1 MTMTAD
7 AFIARVLDALPPATP
22 MRDQIALELRGSIDE
37 RLAAGQSLDT
47 ALRQLGDPTKLA
59 ESYLSAVPLRSAPF
73 FVRAL
78 ARLMDFAAVTV
89 VIAPVAIGLWFFGD
103 VRYMPRGLFL
113 YLIVG
118 SMLVAIYPIVAEA
131 LYGRTLGKHVFGLRV
146 VTESGT
152 RITWLQAVVRNLP
165 IFLQIFVI
173 DALFALFTE
182 RSQRAFELLSKTRV
196 IRSARP

>member
-7 AFIARVLDALPPATP
+7 AYIARVLAALPPATP

-37 RLAAGQSLDT
+37 RLAAGQTLD
-47 ALRQLGDPTKLA
+47 AAIRQLGDPVRLA

-78 ARLMDFAAVTV
+78 ARLMDFAIATV
-89 VIAPVAIGLWFFGD
+89 VIAPVAMGLWFFGD
-103 VRYMPRGLFL
+103 VRYLPWGLL
-113 YLIVG
+113 AYLIVG
-118 SMLVAIYPIVAEA
+118 SILIASYPIVAEA
-131 LYGRTLGKHVFGLRV
+131 MYGKTIGKHLFGLRV

-182 RSQRAFELLSKTRV
+182 RSQRAFELLSRTRV
-196 IRSARP
+196 ILR

>member
-22 MRDQIALELRGSIDE
+22 MRDQIALELRGRIDE

-47 ALRQLGDPTKLA
+47 ALGQLGDPTRLA

-78 ARLMDFAAVTV
+78 ARLMDFAVVTV

-103 VRYMPRGLFL
+103 VRYMPWGLFL

-131 LYGRTLGKHVFGLRV
+131 VYGRTLGKHVFGLRV

-165 IFLQIFVI
+165 IFLQIFMI

-182 RSQRAFELLSKTRV
+182 RSQRAFELLSRTRV
-196 IRSARP
+196 VMRT

>member
-103 VRYMPRGLFL
+103 VRYMPWGLFL

-182 RSQRAFELLSKTRV
+182 RSQRAFELLSRTRV
-196 IRSARP
+196 VMR

>member
-47 ALRQLGDPTKLA
+47 ALGQLGDPTRLA

-78 ARLMDFAAVTV
+78 ARLMDFAVVTV

-103 VRYMPRGLFL
+103 VRYMPWGLFL

-131 LYGRTLGKHVFGLRV
+131 VYGRTLGKHVFGLRV

-165 IFLQIFVI
+165 IFLQIFMI

-182 RSQRAFELLSKTRV
+182 RSQRAFELLSRTRV
-196 IRSARP
+196 VMRT

>member
-7 AFIARVLDALPPATP
+7 AYIARVLAALPPATP

-37 RLAAGQSLDT
+37 RLAAGQTLG
-47 ALRQLGDPTKLA
+47 AAIRQLGDPVRLA

-78 ARLMDFAAVTV
+78 ARLMDFAIATV
-89 VIAPVAIGLWFFGD
+89 VIAPVAMGLWFFGD
-103 VRYMPRGLFL
+103 VRYLPWGLL
-113 YLIVG
+113 AYLIVG
-118 SMLVAIYPIVAEA
+118 SILIASYPIVAEA
-131 LYGRTLGKHVFGLRV
+131 MYGKTIGKHLFGLRV

-182 RSQRAFELLSKTRV
+182 RSPRAFELLSRTRV
-196 IRSARP
+196 ILR